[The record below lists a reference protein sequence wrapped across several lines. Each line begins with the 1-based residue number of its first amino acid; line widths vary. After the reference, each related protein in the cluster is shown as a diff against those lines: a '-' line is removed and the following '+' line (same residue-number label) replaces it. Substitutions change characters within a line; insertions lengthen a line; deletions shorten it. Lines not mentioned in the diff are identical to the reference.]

1 MATRCFAFESTMLLS
16 KAKHKEQGAHMG
28 SDADDEQG
36 VPRPGTPVRGSTSG
50 RASMAALDLLGRRW
64 ILRVIW
70 ELSREPAGF
79 RALQRRCDDMSSSV
93 LNNRLRDLVDARIA
107 TRDEAG
113 RYELTPLGTD
123 LVEALD
129 PLLAWSTT
137 WARELGN
144 D

>member
-1 MATRCFAFESTMLLS
+1 
-16 KAKHKEQGAHMG
+16 MG
-28 SDADDEQG
+28 GDTDDEQG
-36 VPRPGTPVRGSTSG
+36 VPRPGAPVRGSTTG

-93 LNNRLRDLVDARIA
+93 LDNRLRDLVDARIA

-129 PLLAWSTT
+129 PLLAWSNT

>member
-1 MATRCFAFESTMLLS
+1 
-16 KAKHKEQGAHMG
+16 MG
-28 SDADDEQG
+28 DDDTGDEHG
-36 VPRPGTPVRGSTSG
+36 TPLPGGPVRGSTTG

-64 ILRVIW
+64 ILRLIW

-93 LNNRLRDLVDARIA
+93 LDTRLRDLVDARIA
-107 TRDEAG
+107 TRNQSGD
-113 RYELTPLGTD
+113 YELTPLGTH

-129 PLLAWSTT
+129 PLLTWSTT
-137 WARELGN
+137 WAKELER